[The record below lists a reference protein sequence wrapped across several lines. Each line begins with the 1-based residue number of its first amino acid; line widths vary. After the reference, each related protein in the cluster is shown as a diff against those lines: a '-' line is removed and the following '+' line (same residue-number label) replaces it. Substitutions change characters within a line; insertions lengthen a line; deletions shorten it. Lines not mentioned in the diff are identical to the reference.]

1 MAPFILVALDA
12 SDTSLWAVERALIL
26 SRAKGWKVRAVHV
39 ADRAAARELADV
51 ERKLRSL
58 IEGRFPVADIHL
70 VVRIGSAGRV
80 LDEEA
85 ADAGCLLVVVGASE
99 KSFMGSLMLGKT
111 AEQILAMVSKPVLV
125 VHGEPS
131 EDYRHVVAAVD
142 FEIQSRNALRE
153 ALLLDLVPDNI
164 ELIHAFPRG
173 LPTPTWPANTGPA
186 SEAGASE
193 AEISLR
199 FSELLRDLDVDPG
212 RARVEMREGP
222 AFTVVA
228 NFLDETGAD
237 LVILGCYGKG
247 PLTRRALGST
257 TMGLLQKAAADVLVA
272 GRPSP

>member
-1 MAPFILVALDA
+1 MSRTEQRLENLPTWSESSVHSSRGGSRSPISISSFGPAP
-12 SDTSLWAVERALIL
+12 
-26 SRAKGWKVRAVHV
+26 
-39 ADRAAARELADV
+39 
-51 ERKLRSL
+51 
-58 IEGRFPVADIHL
+58 P
-70 VVRIGSAGRV
+70 
-80 LDEEA
+80 DE
-85 ADAGCLLVVVGASE
+85 CSTRRRP

-173 LPTPTWPANTGPA
+173 LPTPISPAKSGPA
-186 SEAGASE
+186 TEAGSSE

-199 FSELLRDLDVDPG
+199 FSELLSDLNFDFA

-222 AFTVVA
+222 AFTVVS

-257 TMGLLQKAAADVLVA
+257 TMGLLHKAAADVLVA
-272 GRPSP
+272 GRFSP